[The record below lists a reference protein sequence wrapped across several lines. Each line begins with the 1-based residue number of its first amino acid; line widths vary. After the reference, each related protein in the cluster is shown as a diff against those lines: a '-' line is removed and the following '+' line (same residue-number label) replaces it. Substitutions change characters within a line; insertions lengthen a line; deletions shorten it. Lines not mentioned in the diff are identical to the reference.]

1 MSKRLLK
8 STLVISSMTMI
19 SRVFGLIRDIVIAII
34 FGANF
39 NTDAFFVA
47 FKIPNYLR
55 RLFAEGAFSQAFVP
69 VLSEYKSQRSQED
82 VQELINNVCGT
93 LGMVLFIISVI
104 GVIAAPI
111 LIIIFSPGFY
121 KIS

>member
-39 NTDAFFVA
+39 NKDAFFVA

-104 GVIAAPI
+104 GVIPSPI
-111 LIIIFSPGFY
+111 
-121 KIS
+121 

>member
-1 MSKRLLK
+1 
-8 STLVISSMTMI
+8 MTMI

-69 VLSEYKSQRSQED
+69 VLSEFLKSR
-82 VQELINNVCGT
+82 
-93 LGMVLFIISVI
+93 
-104 GVIAAPI
+104 
-111 LIIIFSPGFY
+111 
-121 KIS
+121 